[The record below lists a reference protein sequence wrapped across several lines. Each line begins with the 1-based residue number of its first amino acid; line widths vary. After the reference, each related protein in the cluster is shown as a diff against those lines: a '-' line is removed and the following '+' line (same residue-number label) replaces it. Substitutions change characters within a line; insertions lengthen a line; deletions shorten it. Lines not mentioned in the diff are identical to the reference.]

1 MAKKE
6 RNGIGGLGGEE
17 ITWHCVLTPSYTHFL
32 QASRPDSH
40 YITPHFELKWFDFND
55 LVDNYSD
62 TCFMIGF
69 DMEAFLFLIDVII
82 FMGVFLREKNV
93 QDKVLEFMRVRYFE

>member
-1 MAKKE
+1 
-6 RNGIGGLGGEE
+6 
-17 ITWHCVLTPSYTHFL
+17 
-32 QASRPDSH
+32 
-40 YITPHFELKWFDFND
+40 
-55 LVDNYSD
+55 
-62 TCFMIGF
+62 MIGF